1 MPYAWENKL
10 LRYRAYLSFC
20 LLSLLIGCADNG
32 LKEGRGLIEQGK
44 TQEGL
49 GVLRAGTQKAPEDTE
64 LRQYYFAQRERAVTR
79 LLDEAQEAMNA
90 GDTEGADAAFKQL
103 TQIDPKNPRAAAL
116 RIPLDQLKQRAA
128 NFSQAEAAFSAGQL
142 DAAESGVKR
151 ILAKAPTDAGA
162 LALQDKIQ
170 SARKKAEEAQK
181 LAPSFYT
188 DKVTLEFQNA
198 PMRSVFD
205 VLSRESGI
213 NFVFSPGVP
222 LDREITLF
230 AKQTPISNAVSML
243 VEGHNLKRKVINA
256 NTLQISPEQPP
267 PQQQLSNDGEV
278 VKAFYLTNADP
289 KRVQTLLETVMAL
302 KNVYIDDP
310 LNLVIVHGSP
320 LTVDK
325 AAKLISMVDLA
336 QPEVMLDVE
345 VLEVK
350 RDEVRNLGIQY
361 PNQLTLLNVPP
372 TASSVTTPTG
382 TTVTTPSTTPLTLDS
397 LRHISRGKIA
407 INNPAVNFQDDT
419 GDAKIL
425 ANPRIRVKNRDDA
438 LVQIGEKVPVFT
450 STTTPT
456 GVVSNSVSYLDVGLK
471 LNVKP
476 SVLLDDTVQIQL
488 SLEVSNI
495 LNQVSNNGT
504 LAYQVGT
511 RNASTTLR
519 LADGETQVLAGL
531 ISDEDREAANR
542 VPGLGSLPLLGRLFS
557 NHNDSRNRTEIILLI
572 TPHLVR
578 NLDVRQAGQA
588 ELTLADTGDPIGSV
602 VAGSRDTPVT
612 TLPVPMATSEPQPRM
627 PAGSQPP
634 ALPQRGSSDAQPEP
648 MVFPSAMPSSAN
660 SPASTPIVA
669 PTVIPANNGDS
680 STNAS
685 QDSLGN
691 NQTIVMP
698 PGMKLPP
705 GFKPPPGVT
714 VVPSSGSTGQ

>member
-1 MPYAWENKL
+1 
-10 LRYRAYLSFC
+10 
-20 LLSLLIGCADNG
+20 LIGCADNG
-32 LKEGRGLIEQGK
+32 LKEGRNLIEQGK

-49 GVLRAGTQKAPEDTE
+49 GVLQAGTYKAPEDTE

-79 LLDEAQEAMNA
+79 LLDEAQAAMNA
-90 GDTEGADAAFKQL
+90 GDTEKADAAFTQL
-103 TQIDPKNPRAAAL
+103 SQIDPKNPRAAAL
-116 RIPLDQLKQRAA
+116 RFPLDQLKQRAA
-128 NFSQAEAAFSAGQL
+128 SLREAESAFADGQL

-151 ILAKAPTDAGA
+151 ILAKSPADSRA

-170 SARKKAEEAQK
+170 AARKKAEDAQK

-213 NFVFSPGVP
+213 NFIFSPGVP

-230 AKQTPISNAVSML
+230 AKQTPISNAVTML
-243 VEGHNLKRKVINA
+243 VEGHNLKRKVINT
-256 NTLQISPEQPP
+256 NTLQISAEQPP
-267 PQQQLSNDGEV
+267 APPKLSNDGDV

-302 KNVYIDDP
+302 KNVYIDDQ

-320 LTVDK
+320 LTIDK
-325 AAKLISMVDLA
+325 AARLISMVDLA

-382 TTVTTPSTTPLTLDS
+382 TTITTPSVTPLTLDS
-397 LRHISRGKIA
+397 LRHINRGKIA
-407 INNPAVNFQDDT
+407 INNSPAVNLQDDT

-438 LVQIGEKVPVFT
+438 QVQIGEKVPVFT

-456 GVVSNSVSYLDVGLK
+456 GVVSNSVNYLDVGLK

-476 SVLLDDTVQIQL
+476 SVLLDDTVQIHL

-504 LAYQVGT
+504 LAYQIGT

-519 LADGETQVLAGL
+519 LADGETQILAGL
-531 ISDEDREAANR
+531 ISDEDREAANK

-578 NLDVRQAGQA
+578 NLDVHETGPNQPASAGENVGLISDQSA
-588 ELTLADTGDPIGSV
+588 SSV
-602 VAGSRDTPVT
+602 PQPAGAAMAPVATPEQTVRNVPGGPQPQV
-612 TLPVPMATSEPQPRM
+612 LPENGGNAQPAPMAF
-627 PAGSQPP
+627 PATAP
-634 ALPQRGSSDAQPEP
+634 A
-648 MVFPSAMPSSAN
+648 AM
-660 SPASTPIVA
+660 
-669 PTVIPANNGDS
+669 PANNSGS
-680 STNAS
+680 NSS
-685 QDSLGN
+685 QDPSGN
-691 NQTIVMP
+691 NQNIVIP
-698 PGMKLPP
+698 PGMKFPP
-705 GFKPPPGVT
+705 GFKLPPGVT
-714 VVPSSGSTGQ
+714 VAPDPGSTGQ